1 MADGGTPG
9 KTRWNRR
16 GERPFSFYS
25 GAYDYCISSS
35 VRCAHLA
42 VFCFFPAL
50 SFFGKPSDVTFAEC
64 VCVCVGFGV
73 PFTPFR
79 KRRVYVQRWKGG
91 GGTVPQHRNAH
102 FPAHNIIFLFK
113 SIIFFCLD
121 ARSHTAGENISREAP
136 SSSSS
141 PRKDLEIRPLRNS
154 RKLSCVGGGERRRE
168 ERAP

>member
-1 MADGGTPG
+1 MYRDG
-9 KTRWNRR
+9 R
-16 GERPFSFYS
+16 
-25 GAYDYCISSS
+25 
-35 VRCAHLA
+35 
-42 VFCFFPAL
+42 
-50 SFFGKPSDVTFAEC
+50 
-64 VCVCVGFGV
+64 
-73 PFTPFR
+73 
-79 KRRVYVQRWKGG
+79 G